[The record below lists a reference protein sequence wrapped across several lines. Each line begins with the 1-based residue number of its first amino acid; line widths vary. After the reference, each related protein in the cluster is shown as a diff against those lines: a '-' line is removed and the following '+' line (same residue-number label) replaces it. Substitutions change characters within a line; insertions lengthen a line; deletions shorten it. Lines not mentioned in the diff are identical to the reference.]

1 MFYQMNRRIF
11 INRSSSGS
19 KSRWQNYTLECS
31 PELTV
36 LDALFSIQ
44 QQQDPTIAFRCSC
57 RVGMCGTC
65 GMQINGVS
73 RLACKTRLT
82 ELDGKDVFLAP
93 LPHLSV
99 IRDLVISLAPFFE
112 QWRKVLPAMRSRD
125 AESQELAI
133 VPEDSAYAQH
143 TDGKR
148 DCITCGLCF
157 SECGVLATNKH
168 YLGPAAINKALLR
181 VLDPRDTARAER
193 LEILDSS
200 QDGVWRCHT
209 QMNCVAVCP
218 KGIDLTESIGFFKRR
233 LLLKNGELES

>member
-1 MFYQMNRRIF
+1 MNKHIF
-11 INRSSSGS
+11 IHRSGGG
-19 KSRWQNYTLECS
+19 KRGWQNYTLECS

-36 LDALFSIQ
+36 LDALFVIQ

-65 GMQINGVS
+65 GLQINGVPA
-73 RLACKTRLT
+73 LACKTRLT
-82 ELDGKDVFLAP
+82 SIAGKDVFLAP
-93 LPHLSV
+93 LPHFTV
-99 IRDLVISLAPFFE
+99 IRDLVVSLAIFFE
-112 QWRKVLPAMRSRD
+112 QWLKVLPALRSRD
-125 AESQELAI
+125 PESKELVKIPAES
-133 VPEDSAYAQH
+133 AYVRH

-157 SECGVLATNKH
+157 AACGILAMSKN

-181 VLDPRDTARAER
+181 VLDPRDTAHEDR

-200 QDGVWRCHT
+200 HDGVWRCHT

-218 KGIDLTESIGFFKRR
+218 KGIDLTESIGTFKRR
-233 LLLKNGELES
+233 LLLKIGELES